1 MAELTNDSSYSNAK
15 LKILLTEEEI
25 PLWLIR
31 AKAMLESRNWWN
43 SKDSLPINNS
53 NSNNILIS
61 ALSDLFL
68 EQLADSDLS
77 ASTIWTHV
85 KGLNS
90 QSNLST
96 KSTALLELVSF
107 TYSGRNINVNLCQ
120 HTFYFDQRRQIQ
132 SRTRIHPPYSY

>member
-1 MAELTNDSSYSNAK
+1 MTAYDKSYSNNAK

-31 AKAMLESRNWWN
+31 AKAMLESCNWWN
-43 SKDSLPINNS
+43 SEDNLPINNS

-96 KSTALLELVSF
+96 KSIA
-107 TYSGRNINVNLCQ
+107 
-120 HTFYFDQRRQIQ
+120 
-132 SRTRIHPPYSY
+132 